1 MRVLIFCLLFSFPIS
16 GFAEAPKR
24 VRFRLLSWTD
34 IIEGIHIMQNG
45 KDTPVLARDFAR
57 SEFHTAD
64 LVELAG
70 GGWGFPIYELTT
82 DPAGKPVRRELTVV
96 RPGTLAPPLLV
107 LLTRTPEGGLISG
120 VSSDSTTGFPPG
132 SVRVVNVSSHP
143 LDLQLGATKTSIP
156 PKGEATLPSKPSTP
170 TGKMEVQ
177 AVAMANPPQPIYH
190 SVWRIAPKD
199 RKLLFAMDTG
209 IPTRPV
215 TFKIITEN
223 AMWDTPAE
231 LPASAESR

>member
-1 MRVLIFCLLFSFPIS
+1 MRVLIICLLLSLPIS
-16 GFAEAPKR
+16 GFAEAPQG
-24 VRFRLLSWTD
+24 VRFRLLAWSD

-45 KDTPVLARDFAR
+45 RDVPVIARDFAR

-82 DPAGKPVRRELTVV
+82 DPEGKPVRRELTVV
-96 RPGTLAPPLLV
+96 RPGTLDPPLLV

-132 SVRVVNVSSHP
+132 SVRVVNVSSYP
-143 LDLQLGATKTSIP
+143 LGLQLGTNRTTIAP
-156 PKGEATLPSKPSTP
+156 NGEATLPSKPSTP

-177 AVAMANPPQPIYH
+177 AVAMTKPPQSIYH

-199 RKLLFAMDTG
+199 RKLMFAMDTG

-223 AMWDTPAE
+223 AVWDSPAVE
-231 LPASAESR
+231 PASAQGR